1 VRLGGG
7 ADRRAD
13 AANPTL
19 SGHTGPRPWTSR
31 LGGKLYFALA
41 MECRLSLGLRSF
53 PRPIV
58 QARSPPN
65 SDIGDLDS
73 LVHPGDRKELAWP
86 RATGE

>member
-7 ADRRAD
+7 ARQARRRREPD
-13 AANPTL
+13 VERTYRTAAL
-19 SGHTGPRPWTSR
+19 DVAVGRQ
-31 LGGKLYFALA
+31 LYFALA
-41 MECRLSLGLRSF
+41 LECRLSLGLGSF
-53 PRPIV
+53 PRPTV